1 MRPATRCTGRLDGV
15 RALVTRPE
23 STAGRLA
30 RALAADG
37 AQVHCVPAIV
47 IAPVE
52 DTRSF
57 ERLRERLGE
66 VVAAV
71 FTSVNSVAGFF
82 RLMPDTAR
90 HALPAVPTV
99 LAVGGATAEALR
111 ARGVAGVVTPG
122 GRFDSE
128 GLLACPQ
135 LDAQRVAGRVVAV
148 VKGEGG
154 RDLLRRELERRG
166 AEVLAADVYR
176 RQVPDRLAERL
187 DRVRGSI
194 DVVTVTSAEALR
206 NLAAAA
212 PWVPPWLSRRA
223 VVTVSER
230 VAAVARTLNL
240 PRVSVSGGADAASIV
255 EATVRAVAGTQGAGT
270 QGAGARCDGTRVS
283 GTRGDGAHAGT
294 GPPLR
299 ERGDGGDGEH

>member
-1 MRPATRCTGRLDGV
+1 MQPATRCTGRLDGV

-23 STAGRLA
+23 SAAGRLA

-47 IAPVE
+47 IAPVD
-52 DTRSF
+52 DTRSL
-57 ERLRERLGE
+57 ERLRDRLGE
-66 VVAAV
+66 AAAAV
-71 FTSVNSVAGFF
+71 FTSVNSVEGFF
-82 RLMPDTAR
+82 GFAPDSAR
-90 HALPAVPTV
+90 HALAAALAAAPAV

-111 ARGVAGVVTPG
+111 ARGVAGVVTPS

-154 RDLLRRELERRG
+154 RDLLREELERRG
-166 AEVLAADVYR
+166 AEVIAADVYR
-176 RQVPDRLAERL
+176 RRVPDRLAERL
-187 DRVRGSI
+187 ERVRGSI

-212 PWVPPWLSRRA
+212 PWVPPWLARRA

-230 VAAVARTLNL
+230 VASVARTLNL

-255 EATVRAVAGTQGAGT
+255 EATVRAVAGTRVDDTRGEGARGESARAGT
-270 QGAGARCDGTRVS
+270 TL
-283 GTRGDGAHAGT
+283 
-294 GPPLR
+294 PLR